1 MSIGCDRSI
10 HVTPLPLDED
20 GGYQG
25 PTGGVF
31 GSLGSLGGLGGGKCW
46 RFHFYFS
53 SYAFFYNL
61 YTYNIQP
68 GRASKYQP
76 SNERRAK
83 KSKQQML
90 LGLDRMPSKLP
101 EIISNATAKA
111 AAARGGSLGGMH

>member
-1 MSIGCDRSI
+1 MSAISFLI
-10 HVTPLPLDED
+10 SPHT
-20 GGYQG
+20 
-25 PTGGVF
+25 
-31 GSLGSLGGLGGGKCW
+31 
-46 RFHFYFS
+46 
-53 SYAFFYNL
+53 FFYNL
-61 YTYNIQP
+61 YTYNIQS
-68 GRASKYQP
+68 GKTSKYQP